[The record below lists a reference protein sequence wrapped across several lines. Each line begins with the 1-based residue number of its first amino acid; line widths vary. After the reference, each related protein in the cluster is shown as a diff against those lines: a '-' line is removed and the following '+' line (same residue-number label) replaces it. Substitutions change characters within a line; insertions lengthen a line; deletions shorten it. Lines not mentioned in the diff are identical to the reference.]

1 MADEAQM
8 TDALCPS
15 WATGVGYM
23 GVAAAVVLSNWGS
36 AVSPHTCHCA
46 GNHIALDFSPLLWQ
60 HRRSAYCTIEFR
72 TYLCYISKPYGNSQ
86 FYSSDISGAL
96 GSQVL
101 VWFTLVSAIQRV

>member
-36 AVSPHTCHCA
+36 AVRHTCHCA
-46 GNHIALDFSPLLWQ
+46 RDRIAFGFLAPVVAAPKIYTNIILLN
-60 HRRSAYCTIEFR
+60 YGKFR
-72 TYLCYISKPYGNSQ
+72 TYLCYIYIPC
-86 FYSSDISGAL
+86 
-96 GSQVL
+96 
-101 VWFTLVSAIQRV
+101 